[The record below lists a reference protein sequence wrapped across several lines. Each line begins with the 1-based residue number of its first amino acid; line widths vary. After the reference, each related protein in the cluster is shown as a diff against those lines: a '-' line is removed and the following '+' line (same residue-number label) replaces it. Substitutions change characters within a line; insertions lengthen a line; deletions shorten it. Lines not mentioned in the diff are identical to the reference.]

1 MATTSNK
8 TFDAVEMSRLLREK
22 TSHELESLTTEQ
34 RIALLNSHLRRNPK
48 PSAVTYTMSEESA
61 GVLREEPPK
70 P

>member
-8 TFDAVEMSRLLREK
+8 TFDAVEMSRRLREK
-22 TSHELESLTTEQ
+22 TSHELASLTAEQ
-34 RIALLNSHLRRNPK
+34 RIVLLNSHLLRNPK
-48 PSAVTYTMSEESA
+48 SPAATYKMNEESV